1 MADIWLN
8 MADAK
13 TRQLLWTAKSG
24 DESPWIAQEL
34 RQDQLRFSLADKPQP
49 GAIKIWFQ
57 AVRAISLTATAT
69 PALAVWCWLSV
80 QGQQIDFPLAI
91 CALLGVLGLQMAVNL
106 LNDVS
111 DYLKLIDLP
120 GTLGGSGVI
129 QQGWRSAR
137 QIRNGAYIC
146 LAAGVAFGLP
156 VVLTHPALW
165 LIAACGTAG
174 VLLYSAQTWGLKY
187 RALGD
192 LAVWLLCGPLL
203 TLGMGLAATGDWQ
216 HEMLWLGSF
225 FGFTACAILHSNNLN
240 DIAADTQRGAI
251 TLAALQGF
259 RFARLWLFFYYVA
272 AFVSLLP
279 LIWQTPAAS
288 LVLLSWLA
296 LLPLL
301 RKLFHAQGADSP
313 LLNEIRFDTAKFH
326 LLSGVLLIVGLL
338 LAQFI

>member
-8 MADAK
+8 MADVK
-13 TRQLLWTAKSG
+13 TRQLLWTAHDG
-24 DESPWIAQEL
+24 EQQPWVAQEL
-34 RQDQLRFSLADKPQP
+34 NNDQLRFTLGDTVQP
-49 GAIKIWFQ
+49 SAFKIWFQ

-69 PALAVWCWLSV
+69 PALAVLCWLAV
-80 QGQQIDFPLAI
+80 RGQPIDFMMAGS
-91 CALLGVLGLQMAVNL
+91 ALLGVLCLQMAVNL

-129 QQGWRSAR
+129 QQGWRSAQ
-137 QIRNGAYIC
+137 QIQHAAYVC
-146 LAAGVAFGLP
+146 LLAGVCFGLP
-156 VVLTHPALW
+156 VVLFHPALW
-165 LIAACGTAG
+165 LIAICAIGG
-174 VLLYSAQTWGLKY
+174 VLLYSAQSWGLKY

-203 TLGMGLAATGDWQ
+203 TIGISLAATGDWQ
-216 HEMLWLGSF
+216 IEVIWLGSF

-240 DIAADTQRGAI
+240 DINADTQRGAI

-259 RFARLWLFFYYVA
+259 RLARFWLFFYYIA
-272 AFVSLLP
+272 AFVSLVPVL
-279 LIWQTPAAS
+279 WQAPAAS
-288 LVLLSWLA
+288 AVLLSLLA

-301 RKLFHAQGADSP
+301 RKLFLAQEAHSP

-338 LAQFI
+338 FAR